1 MSDPVTPATPP
12 RASDDDL
19 GDDLGDE
26 VRPSWSRSDRLVPRR
41 VVQPLQEFLQTSTA
55 SASLLLFAVVVALV
69 WANSPWKA
77 SYASLFSTDLSVR
90 LGSQVDL
97 EGDLHFWVNDGLM
110 ALFFLV
116 VGLEIKREVVSG
128 ELRQLRVATLPILA
142 SIGGM
147 VAPALI
153 YFAIAGGGETGRGW
167 GIPMATDIAFALG
180 VLALAASHAS
190 PRLKP
195 LLLTLAIVDDIGA
208 IIVIAIFYTGG
219 LEVTALL
226 AAFAIVGL
234 IAVATAVHMR
244 FLLVYVLLGVAL
256 WYATYRAGI
265 HPTIAGVVLGLL
277 TPAAPFQ
284 RPAAVSEEARHTAD
298 ETSDV
303 PTPVDG
309 DEHWMRLAWLSREV
323 VSPLVRTEHALLPWT
338 SFVILPLFA
347 LANAGVELSIAAVN
361 ASLTSPVSV
370 GVFLGLVLGKP
381 LGVLVGS
388 SLASRSGL
396 GRLADDLGWGDMAG
410 IGMTAGVGFTVALFI
425 AELAFPSGTLLDEA
439 KIGILAASL
448 VAGTVGYVIL
458 RVAPSPRVDRPD
470 DTVPEGA
477 DQ

>member
-1 MSDPVTPATPP
+1 MSEPVTPATPP
-12 RASDDDL
+12 RASDHVCD
-19 GDDLGDE
+19 G
-26 VRPSWSRSDRLVPRR
+26 VRPPWSRSDRLVPRR
-41 VVQPLQEFLQTSTA
+41 VVQPLQEFLQTATA
-55 SASLLLFAVVVALV
+55 SALLLLVAVVVALV

-77 SYASLFSTDLSVR
+77 GYASLFSTDLAVR
-90 LGSQVDL
+90 LGSLVDL

-142 SIGGM
+142 AIGGM

-153 YFAIAGGGETGRGW
+153 YVAIAGGGETGRGW

-208 IIVIAIFYTGG
+208 IIVIAVFYTGG

-226 AAFAIVGL
+226 AAFAIAGL
-234 IAVATAVHMR
+234 IAAATAVHIR
-244 FLLVYVLLGVAL
+244 FLLVYVLLGAAL

-265 HPTIAGVVLGLL
+265 HPTIAGVLLGLL
-277 TPAAPFQ
+277 TPATPFQ

-298 ETSDV
+298 ETSDD

-309 DEHWMRLAWLSREV
+309 DEHWWMRLAWISREA

-338 SFVILPLFA
+338 SFVVLPLFA
-347 LANAGVELSIAAVN
+347 LANAGVELSIAAVS

-396 GRLADDLGWGDMAG
+396 GRLADDVGWGDMAG

-448 VAGTVGYVIL
+448 VAGAGGYAIL
-458 RVAPSPRVDRPD
+458 RAAPSPRVDRPD